1 MAVKTYQVTDTGLH
15 TSTRK
20 PNFSRLFNLATDLH
34 LPSEADIR
42 RIHLETIKKEKAK
55 LRKSPSTVKPD

>member
-1 MAVKTYQVTDTGLH
+1 MTVKTYQLTDADFR
-15 TSTRK
+15 TSVRT
-20 PNFSRLFNLATDLH
+20 PNFIRLFNLATNLH

-55 LRKSPSTVKPD
+55 SRK